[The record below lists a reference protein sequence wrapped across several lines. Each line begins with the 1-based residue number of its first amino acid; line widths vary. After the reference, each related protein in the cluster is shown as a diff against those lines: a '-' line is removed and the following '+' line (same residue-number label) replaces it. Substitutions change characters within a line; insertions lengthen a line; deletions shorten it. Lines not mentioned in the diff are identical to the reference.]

1 MSNSIYATLS
11 RQDGLLKELQ
21 VVANNIANTNTTGYK
36 TDRAVFA
43 EYLMATGENTPSL
56 SMGGLAGHSF
66 DLAQGTVKFTGGQFD
81 LALQGDGFFAV
92 ETDAGQRLTRA
103 GSFQLSADGE
113 MITPDGARVLSDGS
127 TPIQI
132 PPDVEG
138 LSIAGDGTIS
148 ANGEVIGQVGIFNPT
163 GELRRDTD
171 TRFIADGGVQPAEG
185 TSVLQGALEASN
197 ASPVLEM
204 ARMIEVQRAY
214 EAGQT
219 VLEQEHQRLTQF
231 ISAVRDR

>member
-43 EYLMATGENTPSL
+43 EYLVNTGAETPSL
-56 SMGGLAGHSF
+56 SMGALAGHNF
-66 DLAQGTVKFTGGQFD
+66 DLTQGTVKFTGGQFD
-81 LALQGDGFFAV
+81 LAIQGDGFFALQ
-92 ETDAGQRLTRA
+92 TPAGERLTRA
-103 GSFQLSADGE
+103 GAFQVSADGE
-113 MITPDGARVLSDGS
+113 LIAPDGAALLDAGQ

-132 PPDVEG
+132 PPEATSI
-138 LSIAGDGTIS
+138 SIAGDGTIS
-148 ANGEVIGQVGIFNPT
+148 VDGELLGQVGVFRPT
-163 GELRRDTD
+163 GELQRDTD
-171 TRFIADGGVQPAEG
+171 TRFTAAGGTEAIENA
-185 TSVLQGALEASN
+185 SVLQGALEQSN
-197 ASPVLEM
+197 VSPVLEM

-219 VLEQEHQRLTQF
+219 LLEQEHQRITQS
-231 ISAVRDR
+231 ISTVRNR

>member
-1 MSNSIYATLS
+1 MTNSIYATLS

-21 VVANNIANTNTTGYK
+21 VVANNIANTNTSGYK
-36 TDRAVFA
+36 TDRALFA
-43 EYLMATGENTPSL
+43 EYVMATGNDNPSL

-66 DLAQGTVKFTGGQFD
+66 DLTQGTVKFTGGKFD
-81 LALQGDGFFAV
+81 LAIQGEGFFAL

-103 GSFQLSADGE
+103 GAFQLSSEGQL
-113 MITPDGARVLSDGS
+113 ITPDGARVLDSGS

-132 PPDVEG
+132 PPDIEG

-148 ANGEVIGQVGIFNPT
+148 ADGQILGQVGVFAAE
-163 GELRRDTD
+163 GELQRDTD
-171 TRFIADGGVQPAEG
+171 TRFVAPGGVQAVEAA
-185 TSVLQGALEASN
+185 SVLQGALEASN
-197 ASPVLEM
+197 VSPVLEM

-219 VLEQEHQRLTQF
+219 VLEKEDQRIKQF
-231 ISAVRDR
+231 ISTVRDR

>member
-1 MSNSIYATLS
+1 MTNSIYATIS

-36 TDRAVFA
+36 TDRAIFA
-43 EYLMATGENTPSL
+43 EYVMSTGAQTDSL

-66 DLAQGTVKFTGGQFD
+66 DFTQGSVKFTGGQFD
-81 LALQGDGFFAV
+81 LAMQGEGFFAV
-92 ETDAGQRLTRA
+92 ETEAGQRLTRA
-103 GSFQLSADGE
+103 GAFQVSGDGDL
-113 MITPDGARVLSDGS
+113 IAPDGAKVLSQGS

-132 PPDVEG
+132 PPDAEG

-148 ANGEVIGQVGIFNPT
+148 TNGEIIGQVGIFMPN
-163 GELRRDTD
+163 GQMQRDTD
-171 TRFIADGGVQPAEG
+171 TRFIAAGGTEAAQGA
-185 TSVLQGALEASN
+185 SVLQGALEASN
-197 ASPVLEM
+197 VSPVLEM

-219 VLEQEHQRLTQF
+219 VLEQEDQRITQF
-231 ISAVRDR
+231 ISTVRDR

>member
-21 VVANNIANTNTTGYK
+21 VVANNIANANTAGYK

-43 EYLMATGENTPSL
+43 EYLMTTGVDSPSL

-66 DLAQGTVKFTGGQFD
+66 DLTQGTVKFTGGQFD
-81 LALQGDGFFAV
+81 LALQGEGFFAI
-92 ETDAGQRLTRA
+92 ETEAGQRLTRA
-103 GSFQLSADGE
+103 GGFQLSADGE
-113 MITPDGARVLSDGS
+113 LITGDGARVLNGGN

-132 PPDVEG
+132 PPEVDQI
-138 LSIAGDGTIS
+138 SIAGDGTIS
-148 ANGEVIGQVGIFNPT
+148 ANGEIIDQVGIFTPN
-163 GELRRDTD
+163 GDLQRDTD
-171 TRFIADGGVQPAEG
+171 TRFVAAGGFQQAEG
-185 TSVLQGALEASN
+185 VSVLQGALEASN
-197 ASPVLEM
+197 VSPVLEM

-219 VLEQEHQRLTQF
+219 VLEREDQRVTQL
-231 ISAVRDR
+231 ISTVRDR

>member
-43 EYLMATGENTPSL
+43 EYVMATGPNTPSL

-66 DLAQGTVKFTGGQFD
+66 DLTQGTVKFTGGQFD
-81 LALQGDGFFAV
+81 LAIQGDGFFAV

-103 GSFQLSADGE
+103 GAFQISADGE
-113 MITPDGARVLSDGS
+113 LIASDGAKVLSNGGG
-127 TPIQI
+127 PIQI
-132 PPDVEG
+132 PPDAEG
-138 LSIAGDGTIS
+138 VSIAGDGTIS
-148 ANGEVIGQVGIFNPT
+148 AEGQVIDQVGVFIAN
-163 GELRRDTD
+163 GQLQRQTD
-171 TRFIADGGVQPAEG
+171 TRFTAEGGSQPAEFA
-185 TSVLQGALEASN
+185 TVLQGALEASN
-197 ASPVLEM
+197 VSPVLEM

-214 EAGQT
+214 EAGQAALEKEDQRITQLIST
-219 VLEQEHQRLTQF
+219 VRN
-231 ISAVRDR
+231 R

>member
-1 MSNSIYATLS
+1 MTNSIYATLS

-43 EYLMATGENTPSL
+43 EYLMATGADSPSL

-66 DLAQGTVKFTGGQFD
+66 DLTQGTVKFTGGQFD
-81 LALQGDGFFAV
+81 LALQGEGFFAV
-92 ETDAGQRLTRA
+92 ETDAGQRLTRSGA
-103 GSFQLSADGE
+103 FQLSAEGE
-113 MITPDGARVLSDGS
+113 LITADGARVLSDGS

-132 PPDVEG
+132 PPEVAQVG
-138 LSIAGDGTIS
+138 IAGDGTIS
-148 ANGEVIGQVGIFNPT
+148 ADGQIIGQVGIFNPT
-163 GELRRDTD
+163 GQLQRDTD
-171 TRFIADGGVQPAEG
+171 TRFVAEGGVQPAEG

-197 ASPVLEM
+197 VSPVLEM

-219 VLEQEHQRLTQF
+219 VMEQEDQRITQF
-231 ISAVRDR
+231 ISTVRDR

>member
-43 EYLMATGENTPSL
+43 EYVMATGADSPSL

-66 DLAQGTVKFTGGQFD
+66 DLTQGTVKFTGGQFD
-81 LALQGDGFFAV
+81 LALQGDGFFAI

-103 GSFQLSADGE
+103 GAFQLSAEGDL
-113 MITPDGARVLSDGS
+113 ITADGARVLDNGN

-132 PPDVEG
+132 PPDAEN
-138 LSIAGDGTIS
+138 LAIAGDGTIS
-148 ANGEVIGQVGIFNPT
+148 ANGQIIGQVGIFTTN
-163 GELRRDTD
+163 GQLQRDTD
-171 TRFIADGGVQPAEG
+171 TRFVAEGGTQPAEG
-185 TSVLQGALEASN
+185 TTILQGALEASN
-197 ASPVLEM
+197 VSPVIEM

-219 VLEQEHQRLTQF
+219 VLEREDQRVTQF
-231 ISAVRDR
+231 ISTVRDR

>member
-1 MSNSIYATLS
+1 MSNSIYATVA

-21 VVANNIANTNTTGYK
+21 VVANNIANTNTSGYK

-43 EYLMATGENTPSL
+43 EYVMATGSNTPSL

-66 DLAQGTVKFTGGQFD
+66 DLTQGTVKFTGGQFD
-81 LALQGDGFFAV
+81 LAMQGDGFFAV

-103 GSFQLSADGE
+103 GSFQISSDGE
-113 MITPDGARVLSDGS
+113 LIAPDGARVLSDGS

-132 PPDVEG
+132 PPEAENV
-138 LSIAGDGTIS
+138 SIAGDGTIS
-148 ANGEVIGQVGIFNPT
+148 SNGEIIGQVGIFEAV
-163 GELRRDTD
+163 GQLQRDTD
-171 TRFIADGGVQPAEG
+171 TRFVAQGGIQPAPG
-185 TSVLQGALEASN
+185 ASVLQGALEASN
-197 ASPVLEM
+197 VSPVLEM

-219 VLEQEHQRLTQF
+219 LMEQEDQRITQF
-231 ISAVRDR
+231 ISTVRDR

>member
-1 MSNSIYATLS
+1 MTNSIYATVS

-36 TDRAVFA
+36 TDRALFA
-43 EYLMATGENTPSL
+43 EYVMATGADTPSL

-66 DLAQGTVKFTGGQFD
+66 DLTQGTVKFTGGQLD
-81 LALQGDGFFAV
+81 LAIQGEGFFAV
-92 ETDAGQRLTRA
+92 ETDNGQRLTRA
-103 GSFQLSADGE
+103 GAFQLSSQGE
-113 MITPDGARVLSDGS
+113 LIAPDGARVLDGGS

-148 ANGEVIGQVGIFNPT
+148 ADGQILGQVGVFTPT
-163 GELRRDTD
+163 GQLQRDTD
-171 TRFIADGGVQPAEG
+171 TRFIAPGVQQNETAK
-185 TSVLQGALEASN
+185 VLQGAVEASN
-197 ASPVLEM
+197 VSPVLEM

-214 EAGQT
+214 EAGQA
-219 VLEQEHQRLTQF
+219 VLEKEDQRITQL
-231 ISAVRDR
+231 ISTVRDR